1 MSAGMG
7 IQRTC
12 QLAAPTDTAIRNR
25 PQARQSVA
33 AVARGGAIVSPALAS
48 SWLAGHARGSGGVM
62 AEHGSPGVPDAVVIG
77 AGPNGL
83 VAANVLADAGW
94 QVTVCEEQPEPG
106 GGVRSGPGPAEDFVS
121 DHCSAFYPLA
131 AASRVMRTLDL
142 ERYGLRWSYG
152 EHVLAHPL
160 PDGRAAVLSR
170 DVSRT
175 AAGLDTLAAGDGA
188 AWRRLYGL
196 WERVGPELLDALFVP
211 FPPVRSSFRLA
222 ARLRVPGMLRF
233 ARSAVLPVRRLV
245 EEEFTGP
252 GSLLL
257 AGSALHADLMP
268 ESAGSALYGWLLA
281 MLGHQHGWP
290 VPQGGAGQL
299 TAALVRRLA
308 ERGGAVRC
316 GDAVRRVIVRG
327 GRAVAVRTASGAEIE
342 ARCAVLAAT
351 AASHLYGQLVSWD
364 QLPARLRDDM
374 RRFQWDYSTFK
385 VDWALR
391 QPVPWLAPEVA
402 GAGTVHVATSLD
414 EMTEYSAQVSTGRVP
429 AHPFVLAG
437 QMTTA
442 DPQRSPAGT
451 ESLWAYTH
459 VPQRVRGDAGGDLTG
474 SWDEKEREVFAD
486 RIEAQVARFAPG
498 WQDLIIARRVTAPRQ
513 FEAGDANLVGGA
525 LNGGTT
531 AVHQQLVFR
540 PTPGLGRPETPIAGL
555 YLASSSAH
563 PGGGVHGAC
572 GANAARA
579 ALRARRARLQRV
591 SAAATRLAIG
601 R

>member
-1 MSAGMG
+1 MG
-7 IQRTC
+7 T
-12 QLAAPTDTAIRNR
+12 
-25 PQARQSVA
+25 
-33 AVARGGAIVSPALAS
+33 
-48 SWLAGHARGSGGVM
+48 
-62 AEHGSPGVPDAVVIG
+62 PDAVVIG

-94 QVTVCEEQPEPG
+94 QVTVCEEQPGPG
-106 GGVRSGPGPAEDFVS
+106 GGVRSGPGPADGFVY

-131 AASRVMRTLDL
+131 AASRVIQALEL
-142 ERYGLRWSYG
+142 ERYGLRWS
-152 EHVLAHPL
+152 HARQVLAHPL

-170 DVSRT
+170 DVART
-175 AAGLDTLAAGDGA
+175 ASGLEALGGGDGA
-188 AWRRLYGL
+188 AWRWLYGL
-196 WERVGPELLDALFVP
+196 WERLGPQLLDALFVP
-211 FPPVRSSFRLA
+211 FPPVRPGLRLA
-222 ARLRVPGMLRF
+222 AKLRGLGMLRF
-233 ARSAVLPVRRLV
+233 ARFGVLPVRRLV

-268 ESAGSALYGWLLA
+268 ESAGSAMYGWLLA

-290 VPQGGAGQL
+290 VPEGGAGQL

-308 ERGGAVRC
+308 ERGGTVRC
-316 GDAVRRVIVRG
+316 GDGVRQVIVRN
-327 GRAVAVRTASGAEIE
+327 GRAVAVRTASGQEIA
-342 ARCAVLAAT
+342 ARRAVLAAM
-351 AASHLYGQLVSWD
+351 AATRLYGGLVSWD
-364 QLPARLRDDM
+364 HLPPRLRDDM

-391 QPVPWLAPEVA
+391 QPVPWQAADVA
-402 GAGTVHVATSLD
+402 GAGTVHVAASLD
-414 EMTEYSAQVSTGRVP
+414 EMTEYSAQISMGRVP

-437 QMTTA
+437 QMTSA
-442 DPQRSPAGT
+442 DPRRSPAGT
-451 ESLWAYTH
+451 AALWAYTH

-474 SWDEKEREVFAD
+474 SWDEKERETFAD
-486 RIEAQVARFAPG
+486 RIEAQIARFAPG
-498 WQDLIIARRVTAPRQ
+498 WQDLVVARRITAPRQ
-513 FEAGDANLVGGA
+513 FEASNANLVGGA

-579 ALRARRARLQRV
+579 ALRASRAHIQRG
-591 SAAATRLAIG
+591 AAAGVRLTIG